1 MLFNL
6 WDFHDAVELE
16 FEAFDEGAGVD
27 DAADPEAE
35 AFDEGAGE
43 DGAADPAAGLEW
55 ADDLGEDGAG
65 DDLDA
70 DA

>member
-1 MLFNL
+1 MLINL

-27 DAADPEAE
+27 DAADPAAE
-35 AFDEGAGE
+35 AFHEGAGE
-43 DGAADPAAGLEW
+43 DGAADPAAGLQW

-65 DDLDA
+65 DD
-70 DA
+70 